1 MMQQIS
7 IYLTSIILGIMLFFS
22 FVVAPVTFTA
32 LNEENARKFIRK
44 IFPYYYI
51 VNLAI
56 SVLVL
61 ILFIILKI
69 FSLDFYLILSV
80 TVLDEENSRKFI
92 RKIFPYYYNVN
103 LVISFLVLIF
113 FVIQKTFSL
122 NFYLILTVAIL
133 FVLSNYILMPLINKY
148 KDENQD
154 KKFKYSHFIS
164 VVINFIQMILLVI
177 ILI

>member
-1 MMQQIS
+1 MLSQLS
-7 IYLTSIILGIMLFFS
+7 SYLTSIILGIMLFFS
-22 FVVAPVTFTA
+22 FIVAPITFTV
-32 LNEENARKFIRK
+32 LNEESSRKFIRK

-51 VNLAI
+51 
-56 SVLVL
+56 
-61 ILFIILKI
+61 
-69 FSLDFYLILSV
+69 
-80 TVLDEENSRKFI
+80 
-92 RKIFPYYYNVN
+92 VN

-113 FVIQKTFSL
+113 FVIQKNFSL

-133 FVLSNYILMPLINKY
+133 FALSNYVLMPLINKY

-164 VVINFIQMILLVI
+164 VVINFIQTIFLVI

>member
-1 MMQQIS
+1 MVSMV
-7 IYLTSIILGIMLFFS
+7 LGIMLFFS
-22 FVVAPVTFTA
+22 FVVAPITF
-32 LNEENARKFIRK
+32 
-44 IFPYYYI
+44 
-51 VNLAI
+51 
-56 SVLVL
+56 
-61 ILFIILKI
+61 
-69 FSLDFYLILSV
+69 

-92 RKIFPYYYNVN
+92 RKIFPYYYTVS
-103 LVISFLVLIF
+103 LLISFLVLIF

-133 FVLSNYILMPLINKY
+133 FALSNYILMPLINKY

-164 VVINFIQMILLVI
+164 VVINFIQMMFLVI